1 MPKFRPNNL
10 MIAAVVI
17 LLLLYQFVCAP
28 NIKKSRS
35 INRAIEQKQKDLQTL
50 TALAAEYKERTKE
63 KKVVLAPEEFKL
75 FLFVSKAVEKIGS
88 TSRLSRI
95 TPVTENIFLNTV
107 EQHISIAFEEIELEK
122 LLMLLEEIE
131 KRDFLRFGYL
141 QISRNPQ
148 KPFVVKSEMELVS
161 YKKPQS
167 E

>member
-17 LLLLYQFVCAP
+17 LLILYQFVCLP
-28 NIKKSRS
+28 NIRKIRS
-35 INRAIEQKQKDLQTL
+35 VNRVIEQKRKDFQTL
-50 TALAAEYKERTKE
+50 TSLAAEYKERTAE
-63 KKVVLAPEEFKL
+63 EKVVLAPPEFNLYL
-75 FLFVSKAVEKIGS
+75 FISKAAETIGS
-88 TSRLSRI
+88 KSRISRI
-95 TPVTENIFLNTV
+95 TPVTENILLKTV

-122 LLMLLEEIE
+122 LLMLLDEIE